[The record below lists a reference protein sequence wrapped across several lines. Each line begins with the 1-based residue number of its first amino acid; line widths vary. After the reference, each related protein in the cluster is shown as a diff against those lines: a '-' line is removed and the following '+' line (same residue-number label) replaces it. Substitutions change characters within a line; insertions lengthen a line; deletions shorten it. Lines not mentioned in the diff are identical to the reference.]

1 MAESLSLQR
10 DYQAP
15 PERVFEAWTDVEL
28 LRQRFGCG
36 PGMLWNVHQWD
47 VRVGGAIHMSLTFDS
62 GPFEVKGEFVVVEP
76 SRRLRYRWSGNQ
88 VVDVTIEAHGVGSR
102 LRLEHSG
109 LATDEECA
117 ITDAGWTSAL
127 EQLER
132 LR

>member
-1 MAESLSLQR
+1 MAGLIERTLRGRVHELVLAPAPLRELSSW
-10 DYQAP
+10 A
-15 PERVFEAWTDVEL
+15 TEL
-28 LRQRFGCG
+28 RRGWE
-36 PGMLWNVHQWD
+36 WNVHQWD
-47 VRVGGAIHMSLTFDS
+47 ARVGGAIHVSLTFDS
-62 GPFEVKGEFVVVEP
+62 GPFEVKGEFLVVEP
-76 SRRLRYRWSGNQ
+76 PRRLRYRWSGNQ